1 MATRT
6 FQISTYEVTL
16 ARQMTIGTGAVEFY
30 SYIRCRGG
38 DYTLLIYFLKP
49 DSDDLDNIFLV
60 DRKLGRI
67 VVPWDQFPVYVDL
80 LRNEKPIYAYLNSDR
95 PISNRIY
102 TGQEPV
108 GEEED

>member
-1 MATRT
+1 MKGRGPWAEYC
-6 FQISTYEVTL
+6 IAKSDNIAVKPEVWD
-16 ARQMTIGTGAVEFY
+16 F
-30 SYIRCRGG
+30 
-38 DYTLLIYFLKP
+38 IYFLKP
-49 DSDDLDNIFLV
+49 DSPDMDNLYLV

-80 LRNEKPIYAYLNSDR
+80 LRNEKPIYAYLNSNT
-95 PISNRIY
+95 PISNRVY